1 VEPLISLDPLDQ
13 SKPAPF
19 EFISE
24 NIYITERVASK
35 EGKRN
40 KRMMCD
46 CQFDPETDDLSEACG
61 EKCLNRLLMIEC
73 GSRCPCGEYC
83 NNKRF
88 TRGLYAEVEV
98 FKTEMKGWGLM
109 ANKELPR
116 YSFVME
122 YCGEV
127 CTPEEFEIRRG
138 RYECDKRRHYYF
150 MSLKTDEII
159 DATGK
164 GNLSRFINHSC
175 DPNCETQKW
184 TVNGKLRVGFFALRN
199 IAKGEELTFDY
210 QFQRFGESAQK
221 CHCGSEN
228 CRGYLGSS
236 KQSSDSHVRGNDSTT
251 RPIGRKSK
259 FRGGNDADSVF
270 ERELYDIVGG
280 AWRLR
285 NSDHVLSYSRL
296 MLRAETHKQK
306 VMLLKVLQATK
317 DMNCLKRFLSLQGLR
332 LMWSWM
338 VELSDQHLSEALQT
352 KIEILLALD
361 RLPIPNKNI
370 LTDTKILQS
379 VNKWAESTNLTP
391 LLLNDNDNDNVLND
405 QESVVISE
413 ADCSNQEQEAAVAE
427 VTAGSETIPHNDDG
441 QPKEDSNIV
450 TASDGNNITAGD
462 DSNIIMS
469 GGDTKTSDHIG
480 RDHVEDSSS
489 EAEPRESDK
498 QQDEISRK
506 DVITMALGLLDKW
519 SSLKEVFR
527 IPKIVQV
534 YLSICVLCCF
544 SVKII

>member
-1 VEPLISLDPLDQ
+1 
-13 SKPAPF
+13 
-19 EFISE
+19 
-24 NIYITERVASK
+24 
-35 EGKRN
+35 
-40 KRMMCD
+40 
-46 CQFDPETDDLSEACG
+46 
-61 EKCLNRLLMIEC
+61 
-73 GSRCPCGEYC
+73 
-83 NNKRF
+83 
-88 TRGLYAEVEV
+88 
-98 FKTEMKGWGLM
+98 
-109 ANKELPR
+109 
-116 YSFVME
+116 
-122 YCGEV
+122 
-127 CTPEEFEIRRG
+127 
-138 RYECDKRRHYYF
+138 
-150 MSLKTDEII
+150 
-159 DATGK
+159 
-164 GNLSRFINHSC
+164 
-175 DPNCETQKW
+175 
-184 TVNGKLRVGFFALRN
+184 
-199 IAKGEELTFDY
+199 
-210 QFQRFGESAQK
+210 
-221 CHCGSEN
+221 
-228 CRGYLGSS
+228 
-236 KQSSDSHVRGNDSTT
+236 
-251 RPIGRKSK
+251 
-259 FRGGNDADSVF
+259 
-270 ERELYDIVGG
+270 
-280 AWRLR
+280 
-285 NSDHVLSYSRL
+285 
-296 MLRAETHKQK
+296 
-306 VMLLKVLQATK
+306 
-317 DMNCLKRFLSLQGLR
+317 
-332 LMWSWM
+332 
-338 VELSDQHLSEALQT
+338 
-352 KIEILLALD
+352 LD